1 MGLGNNIGRNVH
13 LTLVANPI
21 TAASTVFDSAWI
33 DCADYDGCMFTAT
46 YGAATTNMTVTVNYA
61 ASTTGAG
68 TAVSGASVTFVGAD
82 DNKALAIDIYKP
94 HSKGRYLRPVVA
106 GMGAAGT
113 IDFGGFVAMRYGY
126 RLGPCPASTGLVDG
140 AIDFVAVQST

>member
-46 YGAATTNMTVTVNYA
+46 YGAATTNMTVTVN
-61 ASTTGAG
+61 TLDPGAG
-68 TAVSGASVTFVGAD
+68 RSGSSPPSLRTTVM
-82 DNKALAIDIYKP
+82 LRRAISSP
-94 HSKGRYLRPVVA
+94 QA
-106 GMGAAGT
+106 
-113 IDFGGFVAMRYGY
+113 
-126 RLGPCPASTGLVDG
+126 
-140 AIDFVAVQST
+140 

>member
-94 HSKGRYLRPVVA
+94 HSKGRYLRPVTA
-106 GMGAAGT
+106 GMAASGT

>member
-1 MGLGNNIGRNVH
+1 MGLGNNMGRNVH

-21 TAASTVFDSAWI
+21 TAASTAFDSSWI

-46 YGAATTNMTVTVNYA
+46 FGAATTNMTVTVNYNA
-61 ASTTGAG
+61 TTTGSG

-82 DNKALAIDIYKP
+82 DNKAMAIDIYKP
-94 HSKGRYLRPVVA
+94 HSKGRYLRPVTA
-106 GMGAAGT
+106 GMAAAGT

-126 RLGPCPASTGLVDG
+126 RLGPCPASTGLVDE
-140 AIDFVAVQST
+140 AIDSVAVQST